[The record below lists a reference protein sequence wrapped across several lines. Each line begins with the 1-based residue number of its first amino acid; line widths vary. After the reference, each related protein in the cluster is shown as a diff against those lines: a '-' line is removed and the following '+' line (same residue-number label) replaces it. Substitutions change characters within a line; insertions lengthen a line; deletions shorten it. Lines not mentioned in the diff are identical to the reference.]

1 MHSQPIPKP
10 TTKLPTYCLKLLNN
24 YKTIQ
29 QCSFLKKISPTVIYA
44 QYETCKRPI
53 ILFFKHRMGQKIVIT
68 LTDWSEEDKQYEV
81 GGEGEQRLSHCSL
94 MVGEREQVKRQL
106 KEVLT
111 SHGYEILSHAK
122 LQ

>member
-1 MHSQPIPKP
+1 
-10 TTKLPTYCLKLLNN
+10 
-24 YKTIQ
+24 
-29 QCSFLKKISPTVIYA
+29 
-44 QYETCKRPI
+44 
-53 ILFFKHRMGQKIVIT
+53 MGQKIVIT
-68 LTDWSEEDKQYEV
+68 LTDWCEEDKQDEV
-81 GGEGEQRLSHCSL
+81 GGEGEQRLSHCSS

>member
-1 MHSQPIPKP
+1 
-10 TTKLPTYCLKLLNN
+10 
-24 YKTIQ
+24 
-29 QCSFLKKISPTVIYA
+29 
-44 QYETCKRPI
+44 
-53 ILFFKHRMGQKIVIT
+53 
-68 LTDWSEEDKQYEV
+68 V